1 VKEISLRVGFKD
13 QFHFSKSF
21 KAAHGVPPAHF
32 RGRAVK

>member
-13 QFHFSKSF
+13 LFHFSKSF

-32 RGRAVK
+32 RARAVK